1 MNKIMKYDDFK
12 ELFELKF
19 YSMKD
24 NHIVKWQVEKVILC
38 NYNRDEYDNLCSI
51 YNGNL
56 DVEYELKR
64 KEKGEYQYV
73 TIHKNKIGKT
83 FFTSITDLVHH
94 IMPE

>member
-1 MNKIMKYDDFK
+1 MKNIKYDDFK

-24 NHIVKWQVEKVILC
+24 NHIVEWQVEKVILC
-38 NYNRDEYDNLCSI
+38 DYNRDEYDNLCPV

-56 DVEYELKR
+56 DVEYELR
-64 KEKGEYQYV
+64 RNENSEFQYV

-83 FFTSITDLVHH
+83 FFTSITDLVNH
-94 IMPE
+94 IMPK

>member
-1 MNKIMKYDDFK
+1 MKNMKYDDFK

-24 NHIVKWQVEKVILC
+24 NHIVEWQVEKVILC
-38 NYNRDEYDNLCSI
+38 NYNKDEYGNECSI

-56 DVEYELKR
+56 DVEFNLKR
-64 KEKGEYQYV
+64 KENSKYYYA
-73 TIHKNKIGKT
+73 TIDKNQIGKK
-83 FFTSITDLVHH
+83 FFTSITDLVNH

>member
-1 MNKIMKYDDFK
+1 MKYEDFK

-24 NHIVKWQVEKVILC
+24 NHIVEWQVEKVILC
-38 NYNRDEYDNLCSI
+38 NYNRDEFNNLCPV

-64 KEKGEYQYV
+64 KDKNNTYQYV
-73 TIHKNKIGKT
+73 TIHKNMIGKT
-83 FFTSITDLVHH
+83 FFTSITDLVNH